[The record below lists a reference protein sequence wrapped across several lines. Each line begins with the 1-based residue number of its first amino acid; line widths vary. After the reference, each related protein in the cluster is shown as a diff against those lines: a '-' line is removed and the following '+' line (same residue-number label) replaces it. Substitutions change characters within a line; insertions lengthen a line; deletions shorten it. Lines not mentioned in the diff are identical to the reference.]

1 MRKRPAATI
10 DEIAFD
16 LSSSMTGQYGL
27 TRTEYREWRKQHREA
42 LDMVTYWQ
50 ARVPALASAPECG
63 QEVAAVAARDPRLLV
78 ELAANRGGRETE
90 VESCPTLAQI
100 GAAFPAGHG
109 PGSLLWYL
117 QDASRW
123 LQGEPGRTHATGWL
137 LEHAGDLLTAEDVGA
152 LEALL
157 VDPHFAS
164 NDGTSSARQKFC
176 HGSSAGIDLDA

>member
-1 MRKRPAATI
+1 MIMAASGNGWIDGDRAMMESLLAFKRAGA
-10 DEIAFD
+10 DGV
-16 LSSSMTGQYGL
+16 LSYF
-27 TRTEYREWRKQHREA
+27 
-42 LDMVTYWQ
+42 
-50 ARVPALASAPECG
+50 
-63 QEVAAVAARDPRLLV
+63 AVDAARL
-78 ELAANRGGRETE
+78 LAANRGGRETE

-176 HGSSAGIDLDA
+176 HGSVAGIDVWA